1 MNSPTS
7 KNTFEIVECLSGY
20 TFGDRP
26 IALRWEGE
34 RLPIV
39 EILARWRLPDGRQ
52 FRVRV
57 ADDRTFELFYN
68 EQADE
73 WRILDA

>member
-1 MNSPTS
+1 MNSPTA
-7 KNTFEIVECLSGY
+7 KNTPEIVECLSGY

-39 EILARWRLPDGRQ
+39 DILARWRLPDGRQ

>member
-1 MNSPTS
+1 MNSRTS
-7 KNTFEIVECLSGY
+7 KNTPEIVECLSGY

-26 IALRWEGE
+26 IALHWDGE

-39 EILARWRLPDGRQ
+39 EIVARWRLPDGRQ

-57 ADDRTFELFYN
+57 EDDRTFELFYN
-68 EQADE
+68 EQADK
-73 WRILDA
+73 WRIHEA

>member
-1 MNSPTS
+1 MNSPAS
-7 KNTFEIVECLSGY
+7 NTTAEIVECLSGY

-26 IALRWEGE
+26 IALHWEGE

-39 EILARWRLPDGRQ
+39 EILARWRLPDGRR

-57 ADDRTFELFYN
+57 VDDRTFELFYN

>member
-1 MNSPTS
+1 MKSPTS
-7 KNTFEIVECLSGY
+7 KNTPEIVECLSGY

-57 ADDRTFELFYN
+57 DDDRTFDLFYN